1 MRSLEEGQRLKRLFL
16 VSSAESP
23 HPQHP
28 FWIPAQLVRG
38 VRESRVPKDSE
49 EAEHEEHRVQRKV
62 SLTRVLSGTR
72 VAIDQCYHFLLKTV
86 VKSHLLIEA
95 WTWAW
100 SWVWSPQ
107 FVLFVDCGLFIIS
120 YDQSHGGIVYEKT
133 YTTSSFYNFVLKLTR
148 FVED

>member
-38 VRESRVPKDSE
+38 VRESCSQGFRGSWTWRAPCPKESF
-49 EAEHEEHRVQRKV
+49 
-62 SLTRVLSGTR
+62 LTRVLSGTR
-72 VAIDQCYHFLLKTV
+72 VAIDQCYHFLLKAV

-133 YTTSSFYNFVLKLTR
+133 YTTSSFCNFVLKSTR